1 MTPQAVSR
9 TLLADL
15 PAGQSLT
22 VEEFVR
28 LQERHIAAQS
38 LLLQVRIQTCTH
50 TSILPPT
57 H

>member
-38 LLLQVRIQTCTH
+38 LLLQVCIKA
-50 TSILPPT
+50 
-57 H
+57 